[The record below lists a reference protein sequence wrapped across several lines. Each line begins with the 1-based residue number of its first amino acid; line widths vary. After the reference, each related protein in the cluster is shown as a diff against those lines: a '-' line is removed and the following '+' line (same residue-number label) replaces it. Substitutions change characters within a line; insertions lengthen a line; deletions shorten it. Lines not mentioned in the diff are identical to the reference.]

1 MRKPPMLVALALGAL
16 AAFVALVPRDTALS
30 QAPGRASLSVE
41 ARLSSLEAGT
51 TAAPRPARLRLEA
64 HLRTPLGAEKPV
76 VIGATA
82 LLPKGISYNGGE
94 YPTCTWRAL
103 ELEGPSSCPKRSIVG
118 SGTGLVDADGTSSHL
133 RMKLVNGGPS
143 RVYAYVTLAGPAKVS
158 ATVPVEIER
167 LRHRKWQYRLT
178 VTMPRSLQS
187 VSGVPIAL
195 QDLELDMGKGA
206 KGTKHA
212 SSWLTSTSCPTSGR
226 RLFVVTALLEH
237 GAGARRRGALLCR

>member
-1 MRKPPMLVALALGAL
+1 MLVAVALGAL
-16 AAFVALVPRDTALS
+16 AAFVALAPRDTALS
-30 QAPGRASLSVE
+30 QAPGRSSLSVE
-41 ARLSSLEAGT
+41 ARLSPLEAGT

-64 HLRTPLGAEKPV
+64 HLRAPLGTEKPV

-82 LLPKGISYNGGE
+82 LLPKGVSYNGGD

-103 ELEGPSSCPKRSIVG
+103 ELEGPSGCPKRSIVG
-118 SGTGLVDADGTSSHL
+118 SGTGLVDADGSSSRL

-158 ATVPVEIER
+158 ATVPVEIKR
-167 LRHRKWQYRLT
+167 LRHPRWQYRLT

-206 KGTKHA
+206 KGTQHRG
-212 SSWLTSTSCPTSGR
+212 SLISGTECPKSGR
-226 RLFVVTALLEH
+226 RLFVVTALLER
-237 GAGARRRGALLCR
+237 GAGPRRRGSMRCR